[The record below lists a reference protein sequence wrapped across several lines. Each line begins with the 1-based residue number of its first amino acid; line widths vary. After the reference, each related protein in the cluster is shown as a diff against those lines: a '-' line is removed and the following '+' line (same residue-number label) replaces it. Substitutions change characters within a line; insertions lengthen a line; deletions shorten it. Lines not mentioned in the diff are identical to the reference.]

1 MINKSVL
8 CNMKNIVSNIRT
20 NMADIYVVHFNWWWW
35 WWRKEITVEDNWH
48 CFGGDLDNLSYSWNH
63 LPPTTIVG
71 PLVPHSILKQG
82 LDNDLVQI
90 FVDLFGQLLI
100 MELEIV
106 NEGTQDILHFVNVF
120 DVQILK
126 DLVFEIEW

>member
-1 MINKSVL
+1 
-8 CNMKNIVSNIRT
+8 
-20 NMADIYVVHFNWWWW
+20 
-35 WWRKEITVEDNWH
+35 
-48 CFGGDLDNLSYSWNH
+48 
-63 LPPTTIVG
+63 
-71 PLVPHSILKQG
+71 

-90 FVDLFGQLLI
+90 FVDLFGQLQI
-100 MELEIV
+100 MELDIV